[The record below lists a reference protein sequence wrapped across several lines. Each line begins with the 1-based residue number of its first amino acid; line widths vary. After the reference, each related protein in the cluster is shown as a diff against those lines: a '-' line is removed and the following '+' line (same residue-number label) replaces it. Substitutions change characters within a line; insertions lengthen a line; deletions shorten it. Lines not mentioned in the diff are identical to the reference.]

1 MPNDFL
7 VLIKKEE
14 TIPMANPRSAS
25 FWRNRRKADTWL
37 VAVSIPRTV
46 RTEMMRSGV
55 SRGTI
60 LERAAKA

>member
-7 VLIKKEE
+7 VLIKKE

-55 SRGTI
+55 SSGTI